1 MLEYLRR
8 LTWDPTA
15 PVPAGWPRGWWGALL
30 LFCVPGGFGIPP
42 GVLLGHH
49 DGLGP
54 TLLTVLYVLSDV
66 ILAFFFEPM
75 LLAFAFAARAEPR
88 LRRLA
93 RALVAA
99 IARSV
104 EVGTASTATA
114 VVLTGFAAG
123 LPFGRALGRA
133 AGQTLVPSWMLAITG
148 DTLCFLLAM
157 VSTLWLDRLIG
168 DQRVTVL
175 AAFAVMVTATALVRR
190 VRARLG

>member
-1 MLEYLRR
+1 MLEHLKFA
-8 LTWDPTA
+8 WDPTA
-15 PVPAGWPRGWWGALL
+15 PVPAGWPHGWWGALL
-30 LFCVPGGFGIPP
+30 LFCVPGGAGIPP

-54 TLLTVLYVLSDV
+54 TLLTALYVLSDV

-75 LLAFAFAARAEPR
+75 LLAFVFAARAVPR
-88 LRRLA
+88 LRVLA
-93 RALVAA
+93 RAAVAA
-99 IARSV
+99 IVRSV

-114 VVLTGFAAG
+114 VVLTGFGAG

-133 AGQTLVPSWMLAITG
+133 AGQTLVPSWLLAITG

-168 DQRVTVL
+168 DQRITAL
-175 AAFAVMVTATALVRR
+175 AAFGVMVAVPPLVRR